1 MAYLQPG
8 VPAVITKIGAAVA
21 TSIKPV
27 YSMGTSKPFQI
38 KAVEPTEKKPIMPT
52 TQTQDVANNLRGVH
66 EDGYDSREGFGRP
79 DLNNPTNESKK
90 IAMIT
95 KIGNDMLTKEAAGGL
110 AGLLWQGAQG
120 LGKAFASGAKNM
132 YGAVG
137 DLGRVAGRSIGGG
150 VQQFNATAGQALGSR
165 LSGAAGAMRGGAKEA
180 WNALGTPGRKAWAA
194 GTGALGAGYLAFGG
208 GNGHPTTNYNFYQG
222 DPQQFSGSWQ

>member
-1 MAYLQPG
+1 M
-8 VPAVITKIGAAVA
+8 ITKIGAAAVA
-21 TSIKPV
+21 SIKPV
-27 YSMGTSKPFQI
+27 SSMGTTKPLQI
-38 KAVEPTEKKPIMPT
+38 KAVDPAEKKPIMPT

-66 EDGYDSREGFGRP
+66 EEGYDSREGFGRP
-79 DLNNPTNESKK
+79 DLNKSTNESKK

-95 KIGNDMLTKEAAGGL
+95 KIGNEMLTKEAAGGF

-120 LGKAFASGAKNM
+120 LGRAFASGAKNM

-165 LSGAAGAMRGGAKEA
+165 LSGAAGAMGRGASRA
-180 WNALGTPGRKAWAA
+180 WNSLGTPGRKAWAA

-208 GNGHPTTNYNFYQG
+208 GNNNPTTNYNFYHG